1 MENLKIEE
9 LKKELF
15 TGDFGDC
22 FYDYDNG
29 YIGDIITEIADNHID
44 IYNSDLLEWAAGN
57 YSYIDEAMQEFG
69 KPDDFLQYIR
79 QGQFLAYEQDLYN
92 NLEDSLKNFMYTY
105 IQDVLDVNEITEEQN
120 DNLLDYDF
128 SDNNDTLENLID
140 HIKEV
145 LKRRF

>member
-22 FYDYDNG
+22 FWDYNDG
-29 YIGDIITEIADNHID
+29 YICDIISEIADNHVD
-44 IYNSDLLEWAAGN
+44 IYNDDLIEWAKEN
-57 YSYIDEAMQEFG
+57 YSYIEEAIQEYG
-69 KPDDFLQYIR
+69 KPDDFFQFIR
-79 QGQFLAYEQDLYN
+79 QGQYYAYSQDLYE

-128 SDNNDTLENLID
+128 SDNNDTLDNLIY
-140 HIKEV
+140 HIRET
-145 LKRRF
+145 LNEED

>member
-22 FYDYDNG
+22 FWDYNDG
-29 YIGDIITEIADNHID
+29 YICDIITEIADNHID

-128 SDNNDTLENLID
+128 SDNNDTLENLIY
-140 HIKEV
+140 HIRET
-145 LKRRF
+145 LNEED

>member
-29 YIGDIITEIADNHID
+29 CIGDIVTEIADNHVD
-44 IYNSDLLEWAAGN
+44 IYNYDLLEWAKEN
-57 YSYIDEAMQEFG
+57 YLYIDEAMQEFG

-79 QGQFLAYEQDLYN
+79 QGQYYCYEKDLYE
-92 NLEDSLKNFMYTY
+92 NLEDSLKHFMYTY
-105 IQDVLDVNEITEEQN
+105 IENVLDIHELTEEQN
-120 DNLLDYDF
+120 NNLLDYDF
-128 SDNNDTLENLID
+128 SDTNDTLDNLIY
-140 HIKEV
+140 HIRET
-145 LKRRF
+145 LSEED

>member
-22 FYDYDNG
+22 FWDYNDG
-29 YIGDIITEIADNHID
+29 YICDIITEIADNHVD
-44 IYNSDLLEWAAGN
+44 IYNSDLLEWATEN
-57 YSYIDEAMQEFG
+57 YSYIEEAMQEFG

-128 SDNNDTLENLID
+128 LDNNDTLENLID